1 MPVQPQ
7 QFAILK
13 RPLITE
19 KSSNQ
24 IADGVYAFEVEL
36 NANKLQIAQAVRD
49 VFNVKVSKV
58 RTIRMKGRKNRRNR
72 YGYYN
77 ESDWKKALITLE
89 KGESIELT

>member
-1 MPVQPQ
+1 MPVQPEILD
-7 QFAILK
+7 ILK

-19 KSSNQ
+19 KSSEQ
-24 IADGVYAFEVEL
+24 MADGVYVFEVDL

-49 VFNVKVSKV
+49 VFKVKVAKV
-58 RTIRMKGRKNRRNR
+58 RTIRMKGRKNKRNR
-72 YGYYN
+72 YGYFN

>member
-1 MPVQPQ
+1 MTVQPE
-7 QFAILK
+7 ILDILR

-19 KSSNQ
+19 KSSVQ
-24 IADGVYAFEVEL
+24 MADGVYVFEVDL

-49 VFNVKVSKV
+49 VFKVKVAKV
-58 RTIRMKGRKNRRNR
+58 RTIRMKGRKNKRNR
-72 YGYYN
+72 YGYFN

>member
-1 MPVQPQ
+1 MATKPEILN
-7 QFAILK
+7 ILK

-19 KSSNQ
+19 KSSEQ
-24 IADGVYAFEVEL
+24 MVGGVYAFEVEL
-36 NANKLQIAQAVRD
+36 EANKLQIAQAVRD
-49 VFNVKVSKV
+49 VFNVKVAAV

-72 YGYYN
+72 YGYFN

>member
-1 MPVQPQ
+1 MATKPELYG
-7 QFAILK
+7 ILK

-19 KSSNQ
+19 KSSVQ
-24 IADGVYAFEVEL
+24 MVDGVYAFEVEL

-49 VFNVKVSKV
+49 IFKVKVAGV

-72 YGYYN
+72 YGYFN

>member
-1 MPVQPQ
+1 MPVSPEQYQ
-7 QFAILK
+7 ILK
-13 RPLITE
+13 RPMITE
-19 KSSNQ
+19 KSSEQ
-24 IADGVYAFEVEL
+24 MADGVYVFEVEL

-49 VFNVKVSKV
+49 VFDVKVAKV

-77 ESDWKKALITLE
+77 ESDWKKALITVE

>member
-1 MPVQPQ
+1 MATKPEILN
-7 QFAILK
+7 ILK

-19 KSSNQ
+19 KSSEQ
-24 IADGVYAFEVEL
+24 MVDGVYAFEVEL
-36 NANKLQIAQAVRD
+36 EANKLQIAQAVRD
-49 VFNVKVSKV
+49 VFNVKVAAV

-72 YGYYN
+72 YGYFN

>member
-1 MPVQPQ
+1 MPVQPEILD
-7 QFAILK
+7 ILK

-19 KSSNQ
+19 KSSDQ
-24 IADGVYAFEVEL
+24 MADGVYAFEVDL

-49 VFNVKVSKV
+49 VFKVKVAKV

-72 YGYYN
+72 YGYFN